1 MKKKQT
7 FTEMLNGLIENGLI
21 ITSYENIN
29 LEEEDAKAHID
40 IYINESKFHHCELY
54 MIPDDMIKVLE
65 DILITDFI
73 SIVKFLHRLSGEDP
87 SEELIQLLIKRLRKI
102 LNICRVYDID
112 SNEVEKLKKAT
123 KRLFDDI
130 GARLD
135 NQ

>member
-1 MKKKQT
+1 
-7 FTEMLNGLIENGLI
+7 
-21 ITSYENIN
+21 
-29 LEEEDAKAHID
+29 
-40 IYINESKFHHCELY
+40 

-73 SIVKFLHRLSGEDP
+73 SIVKFLHRLSDEDP